1 MNMADSI
8 YRERVWQKTYTPGI
22 PHEIDMSGIRSVS
35 RMFRDAVDT
44 YGDKMAFSSF
54 GAALSFNDL
63 DRLSRAEGQV
73 RGIRRMVE
81 EGAYCV
87 DIITQIQAVQAALGA
102 IGARILRKHVEH
114 CVADAMRSGDEVDMD
129 SKVDELMVIFE
140 RYLKR

>member
-1 MNMADSI
+1 MGA
-8 YRERVWQKTYTPGI
+8 QK
-22 PHEIDMSGIRSVS
+22 
-35 RMFRDAVDT
+35 
-44 YGDKMAFSSF
+44 
-54 GAALSFNDL
+54 AAHGHKTRHDENL

-114 CVADAMRSGDEVDMD
+114 CVADAMRSGSEDDMD
-129 SKVDELMVIFE
+129 TKVDELMTIFE